1 VALGFLSFA
10 PTLRVGFIWDD
21 HEMIEKNPYITSIT
35 VANIRHAFGADVFD
49 GKGNAYY
56 RPLQTV
62 MNMIDY
68 AVWGQRS
75 FGFHLTN
82 LLFHL
87 AAAALL
93 FSVLALIFEFRLALV
108 TASFFAV
115 HPIVVEQLI
124 IIAGRAEFMS
134 MAFLL
139 LALRLAL
146 VKKPWAYVL
155 AGGAY
160 LLACLSKE
168 SGVMFPAFL
177 FLIGLYDKKWRT
189 PWKAYAGYAV
199 VLIGFLMLRRAVVAE
214 EIHLSVGELSLALVR
229 DMPTIFLEYIR
240 VLLFPVDLHSHRRM
254 MFRLPFLYLSP
265 LFFVLIGVALWRR
278 RSRVGLFAAAW
289 FLMGMLPKIPALA
302 SNSLML
308 DHWGYMSGVG
318 VYLLLAAVVQS
329 SWFAVGG
336 IILFWTLLSW
346 RSISQRNT
354 DTKLYEQALRYPT
367 SSIVRSNLALM
378 YTKEGRFDE
387 AEALVDE
394 ALDMNPQNEHAQ
406 RVKAFISSSRPRS

>member
-1 VALGFLSFA
+1 
-10 PTLRVGFIWDD
+10 
-21 HEMIEKNPYITSIT
+21 
-35 VANIRHAFGADVFD
+35 
-49 GKGNAYY
+49 
-56 RPLQTV
+56 

-68 AVWGQRS
+68 AVLGQRS

-124 IIAGRAEFMS
+124 IIAGRAELMS